1 MKHWNQQDKYEGAK
15 CNSDRVASIRE
26 WYRSQNAESCK
37 ELLRPRTLTGAVSKG
52 RLGQLQVNAS
62 TAAFLIIGNT
72 VYLYLV

>member
-37 ELLRPRTLTGAVSKG
+37 ELLRLVLLPALFRKG
-52 RLGQLQVNAS
+52 DYAS
-62 TAAFLIIGNT
+62 
-72 VYLYLV
+72 YR